1 MLVFLPLFSLFPFL
15 FTPSCSNCA
24 ACHCKL
30 NSSLREEVVEATEGL
45 AGWQRAFINDRSPT
59 LLWIGGPGQTIDV
72 VGQLEEQPRLLK
84 RSQLADRCC
93 WKDEQGVGA
102 SVPSQVWRRQGWQ
115 NTCDGPAFMLMSS
128 LYRFSYAAIIKDAGW
143 PADNTAMLHLS
154 TTLIPE
160 RDEFCCRRLN
170 FGVRCE
176 HLPLISGLK
185 WSVLFALS
193 LLTFFFKIYVHNS
206 FVILFYMFFRHLIFY
221 VYSEL
226 LKSYWLLVSFILSIL
241 LFHVFSHCMWCI
253 FNVLSEVVLNIN
265 FICLVFRIVLVGN
278 SIKVGAV
285 LVLLGLN
292 PVKSGSEQR
301 GWRSSPNN
309 EIIGCSRLWWR
320 W

>member
-15 FTPSCSNCA
+15 LTPSCSNCA

-30 NSSLREEVVEATEGL
+30 NSCLREEVVEATEGL

-59 LLWIGGPGQTIDV
+59 LLWIGGLGQTIDV
-72 VGQLEEQPRLLK
+72 VGQLEEQRRLLK

-154 TTLIPE
+154 MTLIPE
-160 RDEFCCRRLN
+160 RHEFCCQRLN
-170 FGVRCE
+170 FEVRCE
-176 HLPLISGLK
+176 HLPLFSGLK

-193 LLTFFFKIYVHNS
+193 FLTFFF
-206 FVILFYMFFRHLIFY
+206 
-221 VYSEL
+221 
-226 LKSYWLLVSFILSIL
+226 
-241 LFHVFSHCMWCI
+241 
-253 FNVLSEVVLNIN
+253 
-265 FICLVFRIVLVGN
+265 
-278 SIKVGAV
+278 
-285 LVLLGLN
+285 
-292 PVKSGSEQR
+292 
-301 GWRSSPNN
+301 
-309 EIIGCSRLWWR
+309 
-320 W
+320 